1 MKRASLAAAF
11 AASMIIASA
20 SAGRAADDKSLDEA
34 QWAEQRLLGNDD
46 EDTRF
51 AEYQLFTREIGV
63 AGVIGASFDASLV
76 GAGVAAATML
86 EARQAL
92 AATVDLQRD
101 LRPDDRFYVR
111 YEQTFTAEGAPVGI
125 GRVLWVEL
133 RTKAKGTI
141 ALYRFHTRDKG
152 DRFWFANGQVATPLS
167 MRLPLDVISVSS
179 GFGLRADPFDQPP
192 PLATIG
198 KPAPMGGPP
207 KRNALPPGLPT
218 GGTSGN
224 GSTLNVAT
232 ALGASVGLAP
242 SPYATW
248 RGLPRP
254 AASGSSGSGVGRVL
268 FMHEGVDLVAPLG
281 TPIYA
286 AADGIVVG
294 AAPNGR
300 YGNWVRIEHSG
311 KLATVYGHL
320 MAFAPGIEPGEA
332 VVRGEL
338 IGFVGNTG
346 RSTGAHLHFELQ
358 VDGKAVNPITHP
370 ELKATQLRGP
380 ELERFKKQI
389 AAALAEREREE
400 KVATAGL

>member
-11 AASMIIASA
+11 AASVIIASA
-20 SAGRAADDKSLDEA
+20 SAGRAADDKPLDEA
-34 QWAEQRLLGNDD
+34 RWAEQRLLGSDD
-46 EDTRF
+46 EDERL
-51 AEYQLFTREIGV
+51 AEYQLFTRQIAA
-63 AGVIGASFDASLV
+63 AGTIGASFDESLA
-76 GAGVAAATML
+76 GAGVAAATTL

-92 AATVDLQRD
+92 AAAIDLQRD

-125 GRVLWVEL
+125 GRVVWVEL

-141 ALYRFHTRDKG
+141 AIYRFHTRDNIE
-152 DRFWFANGQVATPLS
+152 RFWFANGQAATPLS

-192 PLATIG
+192 PLATVG
-198 KPAPMGGPP
+198 KYAPMGGP
-207 KRNALPPGLPT
+207 KSKLLPPGLPS

-224 GSTLNVAT
+224 GAT
-232 ALGASVGLAP
+232 INAATPLGASVGLAP
-242 SPYATW
+242 YANW
-248 RGLPRP
+248 RTVLR
-254 AASGSSGSGVGRVL
+254 SSNSSNNNSGVGRAL

-300 YGNWVRIEHSG
+300 YGNWLRIEHSG

-338 IGFVGNTG
+338 IGFVGSTG

-370 ELKATQLRGP
+370 ELKAAQLRGP
-380 ELERFKKQI
+380 DLERFKKQV

-400 KVATAGL
+400 KVATFGL